1 MIRSIM
7 RARVPALVGLA
18 VAGAQAG
25 HLLAYDLRFG
35 AAAQQVQASGAHAY
49 FPVFVKTALGAAAL
63 LLLAALLVI
72 GAARAV
78 ARGPRPR
85 VASGGGPS
93 FVSLLATLFTLQ
105 LAWFMAQE
113 MTEALAAGLP
123 PPGAENLL
131 LWGMLGQLP
140 IALVSATVLVWLGRR
155 VEDAIAQLGFVA
167 PAAVQ
172 LLFTAPPSL
181 QPVALDH
188 ALATTHASRS
198 RIVKRGPPISF
209 AFRPF

>member
-7 RARVPALVGLA
+7 RARVPALIGLV

-25 HLLAYDLRFG
+25 HLLAYALRFG

-49 FPVFVKTALGAAAL
+49 FPAFVKTALGGAAL
-63 LLLAALLVI
+63 ALLAALLVI

-78 ARGPRPR
+78 ARGRRARP
-85 VASGGGPS
+85 VAGRPP

-113 MTEALAAGLP
+113 LTEALVAGLP
-123 PPGAENLL
+123 APGAEDLL

-140 IALVSATVLVWLGRR
+140 VALVGATAIVWLGRH
-155 VEDAIAQLGFVA
+155 VEAAIAELGAIA
-167 PAAVQ
+167 PASAP
-172 LLFTAPPSL
+172 LLFTAPL
-181 QPVALDH
+181 ALRPIALED
-188 ALATTHASRS
+188 ALATAHASRS
-198 RIVKRGPPISF
+198 RIVKRGPPTSF
-209 AFRPF
+209 TFRPF